1 MSLSRSLRSLGF
13 PIPLEPPR
21 TESRPLSPPFQQAMP
36 RHTHTKPPKDHTH
49 STLSSLSTLSSRRAA
64 RGRRVRRGTR
74 YGPPRCCVVPITSAR
89 LLTAES
95 ARAPPPSA
103 PSPTFSPASRSSA
116 PPVSTVVLTLL
127 LGAGSAACISG
138 SAASITGGIANI
150 CRLSVSDSS
159 TMRLASP
166 PKKWNAMTCGRIFHT
181 KYTVNA
187 PSSSHKP
194 RSRSLF

>member
-1 MSLSRSLRSLGF
+1 MRIESFHRTSGVFFAFSVIDRSNSAHDTTHAIHPIHMSLSRSLRSLGF

-21 TESRPLSPPFQQAMP
+21 TKSRPLSPPFQQAMP

-103 PSPTFSPASRSSA
+103 PHPPSA
-116 PPVSTVVLTLL
+116 PQADHQPPL
-127 LGAGSAACISG
+127 SAPLC
-138 SAASITGGIANI
+138 
-150 CRLSVSDSS
+150 
-159 TMRLASP
+159 
-166 PKKWNAMTCGRIFHT
+166 
-181 KYTVNA
+181 
-187 PSSSHKP
+187 
-194 RSRSLF
+194 